1 VVSDEGMADALFDY
15 YNGIL
20 GNNFVRTRMLNLQ
33 AIGVPSLD
41 LHTLEFLFSEEEVH
55 AVVMEL
61 PADKAP
67 GLDGFTGRF
76 YKAAWNIIKG
86 DIMNAINAFWAHDT
100 RSFHHLNDAYMIL
113 LKKKEGAEEIREYRP
128 ISLIHSFGK
137 LVTKCMAN
145 RLARFLDQ
153 LVTRNQT
160 AFIKGR
166 SIHENF
172 REVQLACKAL
182 HASRSPCV
190 MLKID
195 IAKAFDTV
203 AWEFLLDVL
212 QHMGFGTRW
221 RNWIAAI
228 LSSSSSKV
236 LLNGHPGRRICH
248 ARVLRQGDPLSPML
262 FVLVM
267 DVLNHFLLWV
277 DQRQLLTPVRGV
289 ADFRVSLY
297 ADDLVILVAPV
308 TRDLEAIKAALQIFG
323 LASGLF
329 SNFDKSVATPIHC
342 TMEDL
347 QRLNEVL
354 ACRVEHFPCRYLG
367 IPLSVFKLKRSEEQ
381 FLIDKVAARIPGWK
395 GNLLSMAGRTALV
408 KATLSAIPV
417 HVSIALCLSP
427 WAIGEIVRLRRAF
440 IWTGSEVAAG
450 GRCRVAWTVC
460 C

>member
-1 VVSDEGMADALFDY
+1 
-15 YNGIL
+15 
-20 GNNFVRTRMLNLQ
+20 
-33 AIGVPSLD
+33 
-41 LHTLEFLFSEEEVH
+41 
-55 AVVMEL
+55 
-61 PADKAP
+61 
-67 GLDGFTGRF
+67 
-76 YKAAWNIIKG
+76 
-86 DIMNAINAFWAHDT
+86 
-100 RSFHHLNDAYMIL
+100 
-113 LKKKEGAEEIREYRP
+113 
-128 ISLIHSFGK
+128 
-137 LVTKCMAN
+137 
-145 RLARFLDQ
+145 
-153 LVTRNQT
+153 
-160 AFIKGR
+160 
-166 SIHENF
+166 
-172 REVQLACKAL
+172 
-182 HASRSPCV
+182 
-190 MLKID
+190 
-195 IAKAFDTV
+195 
-203 AWEFLLDVL
+203 
-212 QHMGFGTRW
+212 
-221 RNWIAAI
+221 
-228 LSSSSSKV
+228 
-236 LLNGHPGRRICH
+236 
-248 ARVLRQGDPLSPML
+248 ML

-342 TMEDL
+342 TVEDL

-367 IPLSVFKLKRSEEQ
+367 IPLFVFKLKRSEEQ

-427 WAIGEIVRLRRAF
+427 WAIGEIDRLRRAF

-460 C
+460 CRPKELGDLGISDLRRVGIALRLRWVWHDRRAGRMPVSRESVVLKLF